1 MNALTQPLTEDEI
14 ARLDEFLHG
23 LNHGKAMTLEEM
35 DGFFC
40 ALICCPEP
48 VPLSEYLP
56 HIWGGELDQGCGF
69 KTIEE
74 VEYIMNL
81 LARHWNTIAETLLRD
96 DPHAVLI
103 QRGKKSKCVGEEWA
117 HGFELGMSIR
127 DDRWNRLIENDEFA
141 VALVPIVAL
150 AEARNPDSGLGP
162 MTPEI
167 QEDAVGALA
176 LSVLIIYRYFRN
188 SISDGNIPASWESY
202 KRPLIQDIVH

>member
-1 MNALTQPLTEDEI
+1 MTALTQPLTEDEI
-14 ARLDEFLHG
+14 ARLDDFLHG

-40 ALICCPEP
+40 ALICCPDP

-56 HIWGGELDQGCGF
+56 HILGGELVQGCGF
-69 KTIEE
+69 KSIAEA
-74 VEYIMNL
+74 EYIMNL

-103 QRGKKSKCVGEEWA
+103 KSGNQSDCAGGDWA
-117 HGFELGMSIR
+117 RGFELGMSLR
-127 DDRWNRLIENDEFA
+127 DDSWNRFIDDDQFA

-162 MTPEI
+162 MTPDV

-188 SISDGNIPASWESY
+188 SIPGGTLAASWES
-202 KRPLIQDIVH
+202 RAFTQHIVH